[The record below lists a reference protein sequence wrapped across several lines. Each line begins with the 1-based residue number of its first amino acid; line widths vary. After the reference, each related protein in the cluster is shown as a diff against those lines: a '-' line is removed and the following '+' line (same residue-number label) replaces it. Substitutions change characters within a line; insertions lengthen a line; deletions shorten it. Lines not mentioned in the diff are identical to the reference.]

1 MESIDLSEKIDR
13 FFIDFYTSIEAV
25 TNELGINYM
34 VVGATAR
41 DHILEL
47 IHGVRPARA
56 TKDIDLGINIKSW
69 EEFRLIREA
78 LIETGRFTA
87 TSTLQRLM
95 YDDNFPVDIVP
106 FGSVSEQ
113 DRTIAWPP
121 DYEVVMNVAGFQEA
135 YDSSLVITLSKE
147 PYLEVKMVSLAGLF
161 LLKVFAWRE
170 RNMAFNKDAL
180 DMAFIIKNYGSPVN
194 EERLYELESA
204 LLEQEGYD
212 LELAGA
218 RLLGRDVASIAGR
231 ELSATIQQLLDD
243 NLLYD
248 GAQKLLVHMSN
259 SIIDGD
265 FEKQYELVNKLNV
278 GISEVVSI

>member
-78 LIETGRFTA
+78 LIETGRFA
-87 TSTLQRLM
+87 VTSTLQRLN
-95 YDDNFPVDIVP
+95 YDDNVPIDIVP
-106 FGSVSEQ
+106 FGAVSEQ

-121 DYEVVMNVAGFQEA
+121 DHEVVMNVAGFQEA
-135 YDSSLVITLSKE
+135 YDSSLSITLSRE
-147 PYLEVKMVSLAGLF
+147 PHLEVKMVSLAGLF
-161 LLKVFAWRE
+161 LLKVFAWRD
-170 RNMAFNKDAL
+170 RGMAFNKDAT

-194 EERLYELESA
+194 EDRLYELESA

-231 ELSATIQQLLDD
+231 ELSVTIQQLLDY
-243 NLLYD
+243 NLSYD
-248 GAQKLLVHMSN
+248 GAQKLLVHMAN
-259 SIIDGD
+259 SMIDGD
-265 FEKQYELVNKLNV
+265 FEKQYELVSKLNS
-278 GISEVVSI
+278 GISEVVSN